1 MKTYVTWLMVL
12 TSFCAQS
19 QILFSESFNVIL
31 DTAQRVKGSIAPEL
45 KIQTQKELLVEFT
58 NTTDISIRVG
68 NSYLTLANKIETGSF
83 GKDVFLSGGY
93 VYAEIVNTVEK
104 AVTTEIY
111 GQVHWAEARGLNR
124 RYAGGIDARFRLFH
138 RGRSGVFAGIG
149 PFYEYE
155 EWNYRGVPDER
166 LPGNPVPVDSMNVKL
181 STYISLKHWFFDR
194 IFLDLSL
201 YHQSRF
207 DEVFY
212 RPRLASSARLAYQI
226 SEHLQLT
233 GTYQNIYDYQP
244 LVPID
249 KWFHRLKAS
258 LAVTF

>member
-1 MKTYVTWLMVL
+1 MKTFAVWLMVF
-12 TSFCAQS
+12 SGPCALS

-31 DTAQRVKGSIAPEL
+31 DTTQRVKGSVSPEL
-45 KIQTQKELLVEFT
+45 KIQTQKELLVEFV
-58 NTTDISIRVG
+58 NSADISLRVG

-83 GKDVFLSGGY
+83 GDDVFLSGGY

-104 AVTTEIY
+104 TVTTEIY

-124 RYAGGIDARFRLFH
+124 RYAGGIDARFKLLH
-138 RGRSGVFAGIG
+138 RGRSGIFAGIG
-149 PFYEYE
+149 PLYEYE
-155 EWNYRGVPDER
+155 QWNYRGVPDER
-166 LPGNPVPVDSMNVKL
+166 LPGDPVPVDTTNVKL
-181 STYISLKHWFFDR
+181 STYVSLKHWFFDR
-194 IFLDLSL
+194 IFIDLSL

-212 RPRLASSARLAYQI
+212 RPRLAGSARLAYQV
-226 SEHLQLT
+226 SEHLQVA

-249 KWFHRLKAS
+249 KWFHRLKAT